1 MNLAETIRGFLSD
14 FKDQSNTPDGRS
26 SDAVKTKSRCSDQ
39 SCGPAVIGQHVLLAL
54 EPPPLSVEGYNSLSA
69 SDRGPFLDEI
79 FKTAV
84 PARPEQW
91 KFIYI
96 HHSATPAGDARTL
109 ARAGSGLCDHFVIG
123 NGDGCQD
130 GEIQVGPRWNHQQA
144 PAAPLGVDH
153 IEPTCISICLVGD
166 FDHSMPTPVQLRRL
180 TRTGYHPPKPVSPRG
195 RQGHTPER
203 HSVGFERWAVLP
215 RDGFSRSNSAI
226 NPAPAASPPGS
237 IICLL
242 FIRPLFSLIQ

>member
-1 MNLAETIRGFLSD
+1 MQSKRKVVVLTSLVALLSLASAL
-14 FKDQSNTPDGRS
+14 
-26 SDAVKTKSRCSDQ
+26 
-39 SCGPAVIGQHVLLAL
+39 LLAL

-69 SDRGPFLDEI
+69 ADRGPFLDEI

-109 ARAGSGLCDHFVIG
+109 ARAGSGLCDHFIIG

-144 PAAPLGVDH
+144 PVAPLGVDH

-180 TRTGYHPPKPVSPRG
+180 TQLVTTLQSQFRLGADKVILLSD
-195 RQGHTPER
+195 TPSAS
-203 HSVGFERWAVLP
+203 SVGRYFPVTAFRDQILP
-215 RDGFSRSNSAI
+215 
-226 NPAPAASPPGS
+226 
-237 IICLL
+237 
-242 FIRPLFSLIQ
+242 

>member
-1 MNLAETIRGFLSD
+1 MQSKRKVVVLTSLVALLSLASAL
-14 FKDQSNTPDGRS
+14 
-26 SDAVKTKSRCSDQ
+26 
-39 SCGPAVIGQHVLLAL
+39 LLAL

-69 SDRGPFLDEI
+69 ADRGPFLDEI

-109 ARAGSGLCDHFVIG
+109 ARAGSGLCDHFIIG

-180 TRTGYHPPKPVSPRG
+180 TQLVTTLQSQFRLGADKVILLSD
-195 RQGHTPER
+195 TPSAS
-203 HSVGFERWAVLP
+203 SVGRYFPVTAFRDQILP
-215 RDGFSRSNSAI
+215 
-226 NPAPAASPPGS
+226 
-237 IICLL
+237 
-242 FIRPLFSLIQ
+242 